1 MKKVIYIL
9 GQLSDEDVDW
19 MVSKSRKVDIAAGS
33 ALIQEG
39 GQPADI
45 YFVVDGEV
53 SVQTGNAVILARLGT
68 GEILG
73 EMSLVDSRPASASV
87 IALTDA
93 RLMALSKKDIRDKL
107 AKDTGFAARFFKAL
121 ALFLSER
128 MRGAVSQLGY
138 GKSDRDLQ
146 ESDPDE
152 LEGEVLENAYLA
164 GTRFDRM
171 MKKMRG

>member
-9 GQLSDEDVDW
+9 GQLNDEDVEW
-19 MVSKSRKVDIAAGS
+19 MVNQARRIDFSVGQTIIAEGS
-33 ALIQEG
+33 Q
-39 GQPADI
+39 ADDVL
-45 YFVVDGEV
+45 FVLDGEV
-53 SVQTGNAVILARLGT
+53 VVETGRSVRIATLGS

-73 EMSLVDSRPASASV
+73 EMSLVDARPASASV
-87 IALTDA
+87 IGASA
-93 RLMALSKKDIRDKL
+93 GRLMAISKDRLRAKL
-107 AKDTGFAARFFKAL
+107 AADTGFAARFFKAL

-128 MRGAVSQLGY
+128 MRGTVAQLGY
-138 GKSDRDLQ
+138 GSSKDLQ

-171 MKKMRG
+171 MKQMRG